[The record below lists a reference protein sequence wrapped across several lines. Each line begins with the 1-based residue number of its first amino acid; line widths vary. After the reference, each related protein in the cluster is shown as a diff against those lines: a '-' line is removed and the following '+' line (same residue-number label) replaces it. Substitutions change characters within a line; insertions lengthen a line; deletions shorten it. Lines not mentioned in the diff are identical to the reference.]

1 MALQVTDLSPHV
13 GAEVESDLATMMS
26 GEEGSAFQKLL
37 LSKGFLLFRN
47 VDVDDDQLLTFA
59 KTLGVVRKE
68 RHNPVNKVH
77 LTKSGD
83 SMQQAYMQ
91 LTFLW
96 HVDSTY
102 EDDPPL
108 GAILIPRTLPPAGG
122 GDTEFVSTCAAYEGL
137 SEADKKR
144 IERLEVVH
152 TMTAYGSK
160 VPSDR
165 TTNEFRDSWSKFP
178 ARTLPMVRPQHRTGR
193 KALILGSSA
202 DHVVGMDP
210 AESTALIK
218 RLNAHLTA
226 PQFVF
231 RHKWRMG
238 DVLIWDNTSTMH
250 RATAYEADSGR
261 KHARV
266 QFYAD
271 EYKGDL
277 SEFGDGK
284 DTLNRMRGGAA

>member
-1 MALQVTDLSPHV
+1 VHFT
-13 GAEVESDLATMMS
+13 
-26 GEEGSAFQKLL
+26 
-37 LSKGFLLFRN
+37 KG
-47 VDVDDDQLLTFA
+47 
-59 KTLGVVRKE
+59 
-68 RHNPVNKVH
+68 
-77 LTKSGD
+77 GD
-83 SMQQAYMQ
+83 SLQRNYMR

-108 GAILIPRTLPPAGG
+108 GAILTPRSLPPGGG
-122 GDTEFVSTCAAYEGL
+122 GDTEFVSTCAAYEAL
-137 SEADKKR
+137 SDDDKKR
-144 IERLEVVH
+144 IAGLEVVH
-152 TMTAYGSK
+152 TMAAYGSK
-160 VPSDR
+160 VPGELPD
-165 TTNEFRDSWSKFP
+165 EFRDSWSKFP

-202 DHVVGMDP
+202 DHILGMDP
-210 AESTALIK
+210 AESTALIT
-218 RLNAHLTA
+218 RLNEHLTA
-226 PQFVF
+226 PRFIF
-231 RHKWRMG
+231 RHEWRMG

-284 DTLNRMRGGAA
+284 DTLVRMRGGAAA